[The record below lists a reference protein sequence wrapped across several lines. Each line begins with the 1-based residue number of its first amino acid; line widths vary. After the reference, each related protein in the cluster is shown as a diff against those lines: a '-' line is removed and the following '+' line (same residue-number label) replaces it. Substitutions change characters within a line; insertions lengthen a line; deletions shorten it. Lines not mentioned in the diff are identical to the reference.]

1 MTRLFPDT
9 TTVTVPN
16 GGHLAF
22 LEEPEWFQRE
32 AVAFIERVAGPGD

>member
-1 MTRLFPDT
+1 MFPDAV
-9 TTVTVPN
+9 TVTVPD

-32 AVAFIERVAGPGD
+32 VESFVERVAGTSD